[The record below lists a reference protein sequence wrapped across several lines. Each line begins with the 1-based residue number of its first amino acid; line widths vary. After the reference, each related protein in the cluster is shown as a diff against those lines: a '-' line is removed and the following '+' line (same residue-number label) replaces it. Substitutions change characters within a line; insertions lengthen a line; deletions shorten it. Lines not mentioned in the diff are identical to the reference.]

1 MVGSNIIYLQGKG
14 YTRYP
19 ALVADVV
26 DEIAE
31 PSFVVPANVWP
42 DDFILKDGV
51 LIT

>member
-19 ALVADVV
+19 ALV
-26 DEIAE
+26 AE